1 MKTHTALFVTAAIT
15 LGLLTNGC
23 SSLSDTLIWKNDDT
37 GPKQAKKGQTDKSD
51 EITPPGLETER
62 VNPIAP
68 DDAVKTALSRP
79 KVVKVE
85 ESATAGAVRPYFDVI
100 DERAPGSLAPVI
112 EAGAKPVRTVIY
124 DNNAVQ
130 KDYPIRFGV
139 AWNRVIEG
147 LLDTSLD
154 TVDRSSGVIITGWIY
169 DERKSAGGMALNPF
183 GGTENKIRYKYT
195 IRALDRGNVTQI
207 KVVPFAEV
215 IQGQRWEKAKPSLMV
230 TNRMFERIEKE
241 LAVPLPF
248 E

>member
-1 MKTHTALFVTAAIT
+1 MAAIT

-23 SSLSDTLIWKNDDT
+23 ASLTDTLIWKNDET
-37 GPKQAKKGQTDKSD
+37 GPKQAQKGHTDKSD
-51 EITPPGLETER
+51 EVTPSGLETER

-85 ESATAGAVRPYFDVI
+85 ESASAGAARPYFDVI
-100 DERAPGSLAPVI
+100 DERASGSLAPMI
-112 EAGAKPVRTVIY
+112 DAGAKSVRTVIY

-169 DERKSAGGMALNPF
+169 DERKSASGMTLDPF
-183 GGTENKIRYKYT
+183 GGSEKKVRYKYT

-215 IQGQRWEKAKPSLMV
+215 VQGQRWEKAKPSLLV
-230 TNRMFERIEKE
+230 TNRMIERIEKE